1 MALSLKQA
9 SETWDPTMGIGLPME
24 MRAEAAPSG
33 GLSAPRENRLQGIRD
48 PRRHLARGTLTNG
61 AFDVGLLALSAVRGL
76 AMAAFV
82 TRADYGLWGLIGLT
96 MWTALGLKTQFGAG
110 EKYIQQSEDDQEL
123 AFKRAFTMEV
133 LFAAAAACIAA
144 IVVVV
149 VEHVT
154 GNGRVLLPSLLLLLL
169 LPSAALQFPIAVF
182 YRRMHFRRQ
191 RSLSVVDPVVAAVV
205 AIGLAAAGA
214 GYWSFVVGA
223 LCGSWSQAL
232 VAVRVSPYRLGWSY
246 DRATLRQYVGFSG
259 PLLIMGVSVLA
270 LFYVIYLV
278 GSQAVGLAGIG
289 AFTLVGNLVQFTDQA
304 DSIITGTLYP
314 AVCAVQDRTKLLSE
328 IFVKSNRLSL
338 MWAVPFGV
346 GMALFAPDLVRF
358 MFGSRWRP
366 AIPVL
371 EIMGLVTA
379 VHHVGYNWGAF
390 VKARGKTWPIAVS
403 AVITTS
409 LTIAAGIPL
418 MYSHGVVGLAWAFV
432 VGEAAGFTIRGIWLT
447 KFFAGTRIITQLL
460 RGFAPVAVAAGLVL
474 LGRRTLG
481 SEHSAPAA
489 IGVFVVYIAVSAGS
503 TWLLERPL
511 LREAL
516 GYLAQR
522 RVQPA

>member
-1 MALSLKQA
+1 MVPAQREDRLR
-9 SETWDPTMGIGLPME
+9 GIH
-24 MRAEAAPSG
+24 
-33 GLSAPRENRLQGIRD
+33 D
-48 PRRHLARGTLTNG
+48 TRRHLARGTLTNG
-61 AFDVGLLALSAVRGL
+61 AFDVGLLAVSALRGL

-123 AFKRAFTMEV
+123 AFRRAFTMEV
-133 LFAAAAACIAA
+133 LFAAVAACIAA
-144 IVVVV
+144 VAVVMVDL
-149 VEHVT
+149 VT
-154 GNGRVLLPSLLLLLL
+154 GDGRVLLPGLLLLLL
-169 LPSAALQFPIAVF
+169 LPAAALQLPIAVF
-182 YRRMHFRRQ
+182 YRRMQFGRQ
-191 RSLSVVDPVVAAVV
+191 RSLSVVDPAVAAVV

-214 GYWSFVVGA
+214 GYWSFVIGA
-223 LCGSWSQAL
+223 VCGSWSQAL
-232 VAVRVSPYRLGWSY
+232 VALRVSPYRLGWCY
-246 DRATLRQYVGFSG
+246 DRHTLRQYVGFSG
-259 PLLIMGVSVLA
+259 PLLIMGLAVLA
-270 LFYVIYLV
+270 MFYVMYLV

-314 AVCAVQDRTKLLSE
+314 AVCAVQDRTRLLSE

-358 MFGSRWRP
+358 VFGTRWRP

-390 VKARGKTWPIAVS
+390 VKARGKTWPIAAS
-403 AVITTS
+403 AVLTTS
-409 LTIAAGIPL
+409 VTIAVGIPL

-432 VGEAAGFTIRGIWLT
+432 AGETVGFTIRGIWLAR
-447 KFFAGTRIITQLL
+447 FFAGARIVTQLL
-460 RGFAPVAVAAGLVL
+460 RGFAPVAIAAGLVL
-474 LGRRTLG
+474 LGRRLLG
-481 SEHSAPAA
+481 SEQSLPAA
-489 IGVFVVYIAVSAGS
+489 IAVFSMYTAVSAAS

-516 GYLAQR
+516 GYLARR